1 VDTIDAFQGSER
13 EAIVIS
19 FVRSND
25 AGDIGFLGR
34 ADDGPRRLNVA
45 MTRAKRHCALVGDWN
60 TLRGHRREAPQNDC
74 TDLYQSIYTDLENS
88 GRVKRPDPSLL
99 P

>member
-1 VDTIDAFQGSER
+1 
-13 EAIVIS
+13 
-19 FVRSND
+19 
-25 AGDIGFLGR
+25 
-34 ADDGPRRLNVA
+34 